1 VQPLRHGLSD
11 RKPFPRE
18 VHRTHLEFLGYTPP
32 KFNRSIRSASQQGDV
47 MLRPHQLETIDFVRG
62 RRGTLLASEQR
73 TGKTPAVMYAFEPER
88 GPMIVVGPLAARSVW
103 HEWAARRFGA
113 CVAQYEVDT
122 PPCPICERVGA
133 RVEDR
138 PSFLSLEG
146 RTYKPELVGKY
157 QPHVMFLTF
166 AVVQT
171 WRELSLSLLAQ
182 SQIKQLGMFVIDEAH
197 LGGMQ
202 NRKSLTV
209 ESIRW
214 LNSITCRMV
223 CATGTPLFNKT
234 QGLWPLLDICA
245 PTAFGDYWTFARRY
259 CDAKPTEH
267 GWKADGSSNEREL
280 KLRLSEIMFRK
291 RWTDIQEDLPPITRT
306 VESVSL
312 SQREKD
318 DIDELAARLRFQ
330 TGGAK
335 TAVGVLARLRRLFA
349 EAKLKYGISTVR
361 STILDGHSCIAWAW
375 HTDVAER
382 LAEKLRTQGVSVSG
396 PITGKVTGNDRER
409 ILTEA
414 RERAEKG
421 PHVLVANIAALGFA
435 VNLNWASH
443 EVFVEL
449 DWSPPNIAQAEMR
462 PFDGTNKVSAVY
474 LVADCDVDESLVE
487 ALLSKLE
494 NQDSLGLRAGVG
506 DVSDVLSRTFKISGQ
521 TLDDLA
527 GALMANAEGE
537 VV

>member
-1 VQPLRHGLSD
+1 
-11 RKPFPRE
+11 
-18 VHRTHLEFLGYTPP
+18 
-32 KFNRSIRSASQQGDV
+32 
-47 MLRPHQLETIDFVRG
+47 
-62 RRGTLLASEQR
+62 
-73 TGKTPAVMYAFEPER
+73 MYAFEPER
-88 GPMIVVGPLAARSVW
+88 GPLVVVGPLAARAVW

-113 CVAQYEVDT
+113 CALAYVEDARE
-122 PPCPICERVGA
+122 CAICA
-133 RVEDR
+133 RVNATPTDR

-146 RTYKPELVGKY
+146 RTYKPELVAEY
-157 QPHVMFLTF
+157 RPRVMFLTF

-214 LNSITCRMV
+214 LNSIAYRMV

-234 QGLWPLLDICA
+234 QGLWPLLDLCA

-259 CDAKPTEH
+259 CDAQPTEH
-267 GWKADGSSNEREL
+267 GWRADGSSNEREL
-280 KLRLSEIMFRK
+280 KLRLAEIMFRK
-291 RWTDIQEDLPPITRT
+291 KWTDIQEDLPPISRT

-312 SQREKD
+312 TQSEKD
-318 DIDELAARLRFQ
+318 AIDELAARLRFQ

-349 EAKLKYGISTVR
+349 EAKLKYGIATVR
-361 STILDGHSCIAWAW
+361 STVLDGHSCIAWCW

-382 LAEKLRTQGVSVSG
+382 LVEKLRVQGVSVSG
-396 PITGKVTGNDRER
+396 PITGKVTGNERER
-409 ILTEA
+409 ILDEA
-414 RERAEKG
+414 RERANKG

-435 VNLNWASH
+435 VSLNWASH
-443 EVFVEL
+443 EVFIEL

-462 PFDGTNKVSAVY
+462 PFDGVNKVSAVY

-506 DVSDVLSRTFKISGQ
+506 DVSDVLSRTFKITGQ
-521 TLDDLA
+521 SLDDLA
-527 GALMANAEGE
+527 GALIANVEGE
-537 VV
+537 I